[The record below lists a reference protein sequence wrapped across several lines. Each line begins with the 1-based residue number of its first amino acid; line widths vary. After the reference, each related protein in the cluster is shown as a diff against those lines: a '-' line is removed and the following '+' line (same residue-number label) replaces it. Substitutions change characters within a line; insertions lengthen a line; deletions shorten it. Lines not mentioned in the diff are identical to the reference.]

1 MFIFIKEIIRIF
13 KVIVFKTKFM
23 DAETI
28 DDLTSGTKGSSLT
41 KVCQGDLTFIVD
53 GVLVTEVW

>member
-1 MFIFIKEIIRIF
+1 
-13 KVIVFKTKFM
+13 M